1 MRGSAREYEDPDLT
15 ALAAVARVL
24 ARLNDE
30 VVRLYGERTVLRR
43 RLAQLP
49 GDAPDRRAVR
59 GEAVHVDALIARAL
73 VALAA
78 ARRQQEVVLA
88 TLGVPAVYDATAGA
102 PPAPPAAAGTPPV
115 YEAASR
121 LAPTSPAHRRQP
133 H

>member
-1 MRGSAREYEDPDLT
+1 MMGSAHEHEDPDLA
-15 ALAAVARVL
+15 ALATVARAL

-30 VVRLYGERTVLRR
+30 VVRLYVERTVLRR
-43 RLAQLP
+43 RLTQLP
-49 GDAPDRRAVR
+49 GDAPDRQAVR

-78 ARRQQEVVLA
+78 ARRRQEVILA

-102 PPAPPAAAGTPPV
+102 PPAPPAAAGAPPV

-121 LAPTSPAHRRQP
+121 LASTSPAHRRQ
-133 H
+133 HR